1 MKYMP
6 FHRCPALCGLVFRAM
21 TIVLLTAW
29 LCWYDGAAAQS
40 NPATRPASP
49 ADTLASRPHG
59 SRPGLS
65 APSNARREVPVLAA
79 ASPHDTVV
87 VDNVPEGARDKL
99 KLLNVRDADLRD
111 VFRSIAHEHNLN
123 LVVDNRIDKHVTIR
137 LADIPVLEAI
147 EFLCEQ
153 NGLKLVQRGRIFRVV
168 LPPPPPPEP
177 ESEPRV
183 TVRDSLLSVDLRED
197 DLEKVMRLIARQ
209 SGANII
215 VRRGVTGK
223 LSGTLQDVLIDQG
236 LRTLMTSNGFT
247 LRQQDGIYHIDRA
260 GMEGEE
266 GQRRARA
273 FWVQAKDS
281 LVTLDVV
288 DARIADVLREIA
300 AQMKVN
306 LITYD
311 APEERITAKAD
322 SLTLDAALNLLLKR
336 TNVTYRKEDD
346 IYFVGDKNT
355 NGIAST
361 RLLRLDHIRAD
372 AAVELI
378 PELIKQN
385 ATIQVVKEHNGL
397 MITGTNDVIVELENF
412 VQEVDYATPQI
423 LIEALVVDFEANDF
437 FELGLNFGRDA
448 QIAEQEAA
456 TGYRFNGG
464 FELSDESG
472 FRLSG
477 DGRQINNALDN
488 LFGLGKIVKLPD
500 DFFARIRA
508 LSVEGKANI
517 RSRPQIAT
525 LNGHTAS
532 LTIGTT
538 QYYLLRSQ
546 TPYQSPS
553 TVLLQQSQR
562 FEKIEANV
570 VLDITP
576 WVSASGEITADIRPE
591 FSAPVGEF
599 DPDIPPTIN
608 TRVLESTVRL
618 RDGETIILGG
628 MIQDEETVRYH
639 KVPILGSIPLLGR
652 LFRSTSRDMRKS
664 ELVIFLTPHVFY
676 GDERDNERWEHLKE
690 EMDLQGL
697 KERGPVQ
704 KLIDRMQ

>member
-6 FHRCPALCGLVFRAM
+6 FHRHPAQHSPVCQAM
-21 TIVLLTAW
+21 ALIWLAAW
-29 LCWYDGAAAQS
+29 LGWCEGALAQS
-40 NPATRPASP
+40 SP
-49 ADTLASRPHG
+49 RVRSVSSADTVVTPAHG
-59 SRPGLS
+59 NRPGFRV
-65 APSNARREVPVLAA
+65 PSRAGGEPLALAA
-79 ASPHDTVV
+79 AGRRDTVG
-87 VDNVPEGARDKL
+87 VDDLPEGTKDNL

-123 LVVDNRIDKHVTIR
+123 LIVDNRIDKRVTIR

-147 EFLCEQ
+147 AFICEQ
-153 NGLKLVQRGRIFRVV
+153 NNLKLVRSGSIFRVV

-177 ESEPRV
+177 EPEPKV
-183 TVRDSLLSVDLRED
+183 TVRDSLLSVELHQD
-197 DLEKVMRLIARQ
+197 DLERVVRSITRQ
-209 SGANII
+209 SGVNII
-215 VRRGVTGK
+215 VRRGVKGD
-223 LSGTLQDVLIDQG
+223 LSGTLQDVPVDQG
-236 LRTLMTSNGFT
+236 LRTLMGSNGFT
-247 LRQQDGIYHIDRA
+247 LRQQEGIYHVDRA

-266 GQRRARA
+266 GQARARA
-273 FWVQAKDS
+273 FWVQAEDG
-281 LVTLDVV
+281 LVTLDVI

-336 TNVTYRKEDD
+336 TSVTFRKEDD

-361 RLLRLDHIRAD
+361 RLIRLDHLRAD
-372 AAVELI
+372 AAATLI
-378 PELIKQN
+378 PELIQQN

-397 MITGTNDVIVELENF
+397 MITGTNDVIVELDNF
-412 VQEVDYATPQI
+412 VQEIDYATPQI
-423 LIEALVVDFEANDF
+423 LIEALVVDFEASDLL
-437 FELGLNFGRDA
+437 ELGLDFGRDA
-448 QIAEQEAA
+448 QTAAQEAA
-456 TGYRFNGG
+456 TGYRFNGD
-464 FELSDESG
+464 FEGSDESG
-472 FRLSG
+472 FHISG
-477 DGRQINNALDN
+477 DGPQINDALDN
-488 LFGLGKIVKLPD
+488 VFGLGKIVKLPQ
-500 DFFARIRA
+500 DFFARLRA

-591 FSAPVGEF
+591 FSTPVGEF
-599 DPDIPPTIN
+599 DPDVPPTIN

-628 MIQDEETVRYH
+628 MIQDEQTMRYH
-639 KVPILGSIPLLGR
+639 KVPLLGSIPLLGR
-652 LFRSTSRDMRKS
+652 LFRSTSKDMRKS

-676 GDERDNERWEHLKE
+676 GDDRDNERWERLQE

-704 KLIDRMQ
+704 QLIDRMQ